1 MWVRSFFTALSSV
14 LATVLFSALC
24 PLLSPLPSSVLYAQD
39 SGSSGLESVPMNLP
53 RTTCFGLNGITDP
66 TALSI
71 CDALALDQHVRAREL
86 AQQWLQEQ
94 PDSPGAQFAMAE
106 ILSQIEGN
114 LPRAL
119 YHLNQAE
126 QLTNYDSL
134 GRALESGN
142 LEWFYL
148 TLTELSYLHQL
159 IGNQEQSLAYL
170 EKLEQ
175 IFGQETE
182 SFRGWPLIKLKR
194 FDEARASAEQVLN
207 NSNNPRERSRAWN
220 TLCAVELADLRPTE
234 SLQAC
239 ENAMNEDSELAES
252 QGQRLDTVHL
262 LNASEV
268 SLNLLRFQNAENY
281 LDRATEFM
289 DPTSVGN
296 PWVNKLYLYMNQGR
310 FDEAR
315 QALDNMM
322 VWRGNQE
329 ALITVMNRADHF
341 LVSAIFLLMSGYQ
354 DDAARLTQAA
364 LNQPD
369 RTGSYTADEAQKDS
383 YAALINSIAHNLRYQ
398 RLLEEMAVTPF
409 PGNLRV
415 WVEAQAARFRA
426 WRSERLA
433 ASLFA
438 NEETLI
444 NRMRPYAPLDVHIP
458 EWIEPDL
465 VTLMGAGVT
474 GRLLDTAADQGV
486 FALNMGYYHA
496 WQTEVSYLQSRQDS
510 LLEHAA
516 QAIGQLPSQEVLLR
530 SRVQARLAQTLWQ
543 QGSTESQ
550 ARALT
555 LFAEIYR
562 QDPNLFRRLDISLP
576 VRLTG
581 ADNAFAR
588 EQQQWLSASPRFS
601 LQENGLLL
609 ELAPSPSDAICLRT
623 VERLVLNCTQ
633 IAENGADTGNAPSA
647 DDTLAPAAR
656 LIQQLQMAAFR
667 LDYPIEQSQRLALLG
682 TSVVVSGQQR
692 NPQQQQRDTVLQG
705 SPENR

>member
-1 MWVRSFFTALSSV
+1 MTAMRVRSLINTVAL
-14 LATVLFSALC
+14 LASALI
-24 PLLSPLPSSVLYAQD
+24 PAVLLAQD
-39 SGSSGLESVPMNLP
+39 DGSMGLDNIPMNVP
-53 RTTCFGLNGITDP
+53 RTTCFGLNGITQP

-71 CDALALDQHVRAREL
+71 CDALALEQNVRAREL
-86 AQQWLQEQ
+86 AQQWLQEE

-126 QLTNYDSL
+126 QLTDYGSL

-142 LEWFYL
+142 LEWYYL

-159 IGNQEQSLAYL
+159 IGNQEESLAYL
-170 EKLEQ
+170 DKLEQ

-182 SFRGWPLIKLKR
+182 SFRGWPLIKMKR

-220 TLCAVELADLRPTE
+220 TLCAVELADLRPAE

-239 ENAMNEDSELAES
+239 ENAMNEDSELAAS
-252 QGQRLDTVHL
+252 QGERLDTVHL

-289 DPTSVGN
+289 DATSVGN

-341 LVSAIFLLMSGYQ
+341 LVSAIFLLLSGYQ

-383 YAALINSIAHNLRYQ
+383 YAALINSISHQLRYQ
-398 RLLEEMAVTPF
+398 RLLEETAVTPF
-409 PGNLRV
+409 PGNMRI

-426 WRSERLA
+426 WRAERLA

-438 NEETLI
+438 EEETLI

-458 EWIEPDL
+458 EWIEPNL
-465 VTLMGAGVT
+465 VSLMGAGVI
-474 GRLLDTAADQGV
+474 GRLLDTAAEQGV

-496 WQTEVSYLQSRQDS
+496 WQTEVSFLQSRYEDVQQ
-510 LLEHAA
+510 HAT
-516 QAIGQLPSQEVLLR
+516 QAIQQLPSQEVLLR

-543 QGSTESQ
+543 QESAGAKEQ
-550 ARALT
+550 AVT
-555 LFAEIYR
+555 LFAEVYR
-562 QDPNLFRRLDISLP
+562 QDPNLFRRLNIPLP
-576 VRLTG
+576 VRLAGT
-581 ADNAFAR
+581 DNAFSE
-588 EQQQWLSASPRFS
+588 EQRDWLDASPRFS
-601 LQENGLLL
+601 LEGEGLLL
-609 ELAPSPSDAICLRT
+609 ELATSMTDPICLRT
-623 VERLVLNCTQ
+623 PDRLVLICTQ
-633 IAENGADTGNAPSA
+633 ITGNTDETGNNSEA
-647 DDTLAPAAR
+647 DDTLTPAAR
-656 LIQQLQMAAFR
+656 LIQQLQTAAFR

-692 NPQQQQRDTVLQG
+692 NPQQQQRDTVLQQQG
-705 SPENR
+705 STDSR

>member
-1 MWVRSFFTALSSV
+1 MWVRSISAVACALG
-14 LATVLFSALC
+14 AA
-24 PLLSPLPSSVLYAQD
+24 LLSVALPAQD
-39 SGSSGLESVPMNLP
+39 DGNLGLDNIPMSLP

-66 TALSI
+66 AALSI
-71 CDALALDQHVRAREL
+71 CDALALEQHVRAREL
-86 AQQWLQEQ
+86 AQQWLQEA

-126 QLTNYDSL
+126 QLTNYGSL

-142 LEWFYL
+142 LEWYYL

-170 EKLEQ
+170 DKLEQ

-207 NSNNPRERSRAWN
+207 SSNNPRDRSRAWN
-220 TLCAVELADLRPTE
+220 TLCAVELADLRPAE

-239 ENAMNEDSELAES
+239 ENAMNEDTELAEA
-252 QGQRLDTVHL
+252 QGERLDTVHL

-281 LDRATEFM
+281 LDRATEFI
-289 DPTSVGN
+289 DATSVGN

-341 LVSAIFLLMSGYQ
+341 LVSAIFLFLSGYQ

-383 YAALINSIAHNLRYQ
+383 YAALINSIAHHLRYQ

-409 PGNLRV
+409 PGNLRI

-426 WRSERLA
+426 WRAERLA
-433 ASLFA
+433 SSLFA
-438 NEETLI
+438 DEETLI

-465 VTLMGAGVT
+465 AALMGAGVI
-474 GRLLDTAADQGV
+474 GRLLDTAAEQGV

-496 WQTEVSYLQSRQDS
+496 WQAEVSFLQSRHNDLQQ
-510 LLEHAA
+510 HAA
-516 QAIGQLPSQEVLLR
+516 QAIQQLPSQEVMLR
-530 SRVQARLAQTLWQ
+530 TRVQARLAQSLWAQ
-543 QGSTESQ
+543 DTETDRNQ
-550 ARALT
+550 ALT
-555 LFAEIYR
+555 LFAEVYR
-562 QDPNLFRRLDISLP
+562 RDPNLFRRLAISLP
-576 VRLTG
+576 VRLAGT
-581 ADNAFAR
+581 DNAFTQ
-588 EQQQWLSASPRFS
+588 EQRDWLSDSPRFTS
-601 LQENGLLL
+601 GDEGLIL
-609 ELAPSPSDAICLRT
+609 ELAATPAEPICLRT
-623 VERLVLNCTQ
+623 TDRLVLSCIQLTEMN
-633 IAENGADTGNAPSA
+633 AGTGNAVDA
-647 DDTLAPAAR
+647 NDTLAPAAR
-656 LIQQLQMAAFR
+656 LIQQLQTAAFR

-705 SPENR
+705 SAESR

>member
-1 MWVRSFFTALSSV
+1 MTVMRVRSLINTVAL
-14 LATVLFSALC
+14 LASALI
-24 PLLSPLPSSVLYAQD
+24 PAALLAQD
-39 SGSSGLESVPMNLP
+39 DGSMGLDNIPMNVP
-53 RTTCFGLNGITDP
+53 RTTCFGLNGITHP

-71 CDALALDQHVRAREL
+71 CDALALEQNVRAREL
-86 AQQWLQEQ
+86 AQQWLQEE

-126 QLTNYDSL
+126 QLTDYGSL

-142 LEWFYL
+142 LEWYYL

-159 IGNQEQSLAYL
+159 IGNQEESLAYL
-170 EKLEQ
+170 DKLEQ

-182 SFRGWPLIKLKR
+182 SFRGWPLIKMKR

-207 NSNNPRERSRAWN
+207 TSNNPRERSRAWN

-239 ENAMNEDSELAES
+239 ENAMNEDSELAAS
-252 QGQRLDTVHL
+252 QGERLDTVHL

-289 DPTSVGN
+289 DATSVGN

-341 LVSAIFLLMSGYQ
+341 LVSAIFLLLSGYQ

-383 YAALINSIAHNLRYQ
+383 YAALINSVSHQLRYQ
-398 RLLEEMAVTPF
+398 RLLEETAVTPF
-409 PGNLRV
+409 PGNMRV

-426 WRSERLA
+426 WRAERLA

-438 NEETLI
+438 EEETLI

-458 EWIEPDL
+458 EWIEPNL
-465 VTLMGAGVT
+465 VSLMGAGVI
-474 GRLLDTAADQGV
+474 GRLLDTAAEQGV

-496 WQTEVSYLQSRQDS
+496 WQTEVSFLQSRHEDVQQ
-510 LLEHAA
+510 HAA
-516 QAIGQLPSQEVLLR
+516 QAIQQLPSQEVLLR

-543 QGSTESQ
+543 QES
-550 ARALT
+550 AGAKEEAVT
-555 LFAEIYR
+555 LFADVYR
-562 QDPNLFRRLDISLP
+562 QDPNLFRRLDIPLP
-576 VRLTG
+576 VRLAG
-581 ADNAFAR
+581 SDNAFSE
-588 EQQQWLSASPRFS
+588 EQRDWLDASPRFS
-601 LQENGLLL
+601 LEGEGLLL
-609 ELAPSPSDAICLRT
+609 ELAASMTDPICLRT
-623 VERLVLNCTQ
+623 PDRLVLNCTQ
-633 IAENGADTGNAPSA
+633 ITGNTDETGNNSEA
-647 DDTLAPAAR
+647 DDTLTPAAR
-656 LIQQLQMAAFR
+656 LIQQLQTAAFR

-692 NPQQQQRDTVLQG
+692 NPQQQQRDTVLQQQG
-705 SPENR
+705 SADSR

>member
-1 MWVRSFFTALSSV
+1 MSAMRIRFVTAILCILS
-14 LATVLFSALC
+14 ATVL
-24 PLLSPLPSSVLYAQD
+24 SPVLQAQD
-39 SGSSGLESVPMNLP
+39 DNTGLDSVPMNVP
-53 RTTCFGLNGITDP
+53 NTTCFGLNGITHP

-71 CDALALDQHVRAREL
+71 CDALALEQNVRAREL
-86 AQQWLQEQ
+86 AQQWLQEE

-126 QLTNYDSL
+126 QLTNYGSL

-142 LEWFYL
+142 LEWYYL

-194 FDEARASAEQVLN
+194 FDEARTSAEQVLN
-207 NSNNPRERSRAWN
+207 SSSNPRDRSRAWN
-220 TLCAVELADLRPTE
+220 TLCAVELADLRPAE

-239 ENAMNEDSELAES
+239 ENAMNEDSELAAS
-252 QGQRLDTVHL
+252 QGERLDTVHL

-289 DPTSVGN
+289 DATSVGN

-322 VWRGNQE
+322 VWRSNQE
-329 ALITVMNRADHF
+329 PLITVMNRADHF
-341 LVSAIFLLMSGYQ
+341 LVSAIFLFLSGYQ

-409 PGNLRV
+409 PGNMRV

-426 WRSERLA
+426 WRAERLA

-438 NEETLI
+438 DEETLI

-465 VTLMGAGVT
+465 ASLMGAGVI
-474 GRLLDTAADQGV
+474 GRLLDTAAEQGV

-496 WQTEVSYLQSRQDS
+496 WQAEVSFLQSRHDDLRQQ
-510 LLEHAA
+510 AA
-516 QAIGQLPSQEVLLR
+516 QAIQQLPNQEIMLR
-530 SRVQARLAQTLWQ
+530 TRVQARLAQSLWQ
-543 QGSTESQ
+543 QGDETARSQ
-550 ARALT
+550 ALT
-555 LFAEIYR
+555 LFANVYR
-562 QDPNLFRRLDISLP
+562 QDPNLFRRLAITLP
-576 VRLTG
+576 VILAG
-581 ADNAFAR
+581 EDNAFTE
-588 EQQQWLSASPRFS
+588 EQRDWLSDSPRF
-601 LQENGLLL
+601 EPGAEGLIL
-609 ELAPSPSDAICLRT
+609 ELATTPSDPVCLRT
-623 VERLVLNCTQ
+623 PDRLVLHCTQ
-633 IAENGADTGNAPSA
+633 MTQTAGMAGMATDTGNATEA
-647 DDTLAPAAR
+647 DDTLVPAAR
-656 LIQQLQMAAFR
+656 LIQQLQTAAFR

-682 TSVVVSGQQR
+682 TSVVVSGQQH

-705 SPENR
+705 SVESR

>member
-1 MWVRSFFTALSSV
+1 MTAMRVRSLIHTVAL
-14 LATVLFSALC
+14 LASALT
-24 PLLSPLPSSVLYAQD
+24 PAALLGQD
-39 SGSSGLESVPMNLP
+39 DGSMGLNNIPMNVP
-53 RTTCFGLNGITDP
+53 RTTCFGLNGITHP

-71 CDALALDQHVRAREL
+71 CDALALEKNVRAREL
-86 AQQWLQEQ
+86 AQQWLQEE

-126 QLTNYDSL
+126 QLTDYGSL

-142 LEWFYL
+142 LEWYYL

-159 IGNQEQSLAYL
+159 IGDQEASLAYL
-170 EKLEQ
+170 DKLEQ

-182 SFRGWPLIKLKR
+182 SFRGWPLIKMKR

-207 NSNNPRERSRAWN
+207 TSNNPRERSRAWN

-239 ENAMNEDSELAES
+239 ENAMNEDSELAAS

-289 DPTSVGN
+289 DATSVGN

-341 LVSAIFLLMSGYQ
+341 LVSAIFLLLSGYQ

-383 YAALINSIAHNLRYQ
+383 YAALINSISHQLRYQ
-398 RLLEEMAVTPF
+398 RLLEETAVTPF

-426 WRSERLA
+426 WRAERLA

-438 NEETLI
+438 DEETLI

-458 EWIEPDL
+458 EWIEPNL
-465 VTLMGAGVT
+465 VSLMGAGVI
-474 GRLLDTAADQGV
+474 GQLLDTAAEQGV

-496 WQTEVSYLQSRQDS
+496 WQAEVSFLQSRHEDVQR
-510 LLEHAA
+510 HAA
-516 QAIGQLPSQEVLLR
+516 QAIQQLPNQEMLLR
-530 SRVQARLAQTLWQ
+530 SRVQARLAQTFWQ
-543 QGSTESQ
+543 QGAPAAKNEAT
-550 ARALT
+550 A
-555 LFAEIYR
+555 LFAAVYR
-562 QDPNLFRRLDISLP
+562 QDPNLFRRLAIPLP
-576 VRLTG
+576 VRLAG
-581 ADNAFAR
+581 ADNAFAEEQR
-588 EQQQWLSASPRFS
+588 EWLAASPRFS
-601 LQENGLLL
+601 LEDEGLIL
-609 ELAPSPSDAICLRT
+609 ELAATMTDPVCLRT
-623 VERLVLNCTQ
+623 PDRLVLHCTG
-633 IAENGADTGNAPSA
+633 ITDTMADTGNDNEA
-647 DDTLAPAAR
+647 DDTLTPAAR
-656 LIQQLQMAAFR
+656 LIQQLQTAAFR

-692 NPQQQQRDTVLQG
+692 NPQQQQRDTVLQQQN
-705 SPENR
+705 PAVNR

>member
-1 MWVRSFFTALSSV
+1 MTVMRVRSLIYTVAL
-14 LATVLFSALC
+14 LASALI
-24 PLLSPLPSSVLYAQD
+24 PVALLAQD
-39 SGSSGLESVPMNLP
+39 DGSMGLDNIPMNVP
-53 RTTCFGLNGITDP
+53 RTTCFGLNGITHP

-71 CDALALDQHVRAREL
+71 CDALALEQNVRAREL
-86 AQQWLQEQ
+86 AQQWLQEE

-126 QLTNYDSL
+126 QLTDYGSL

-142 LEWFYL
+142 LEWYYL

-159 IGNQEQSLAYL
+159 IGNQEESLAYL
-170 EKLEQ
+170 DKLEQ

-182 SFRGWPLIKLKR
+182 SFRGWPLIKMKR

-207 NSNNPRERSRAWN
+207 TSNNPRERSRAWN

-239 ENAMNEDSELAES
+239 ENAMNEDSELAAS
-252 QGQRLDTVHL
+252 QGERLDTVHL

-289 DPTSVGN
+289 DATSVGN

-341 LVSAIFLLMSGYQ
+341 LVSAIFLLLSGYQ

-383 YAALINSIAHNLRYQ
+383 YAALINSVSHQLRYQ
-398 RLLEEMAVTPF
+398 RLLEETAVTPF
-409 PGNLRV
+409 PGNMRV

-426 WRSERLA
+426 WRAERLA

-438 NEETLI
+438 EEETLI

-458 EWIEPDL
+458 EWIEPNL
-465 VTLMGAGVT
+465 VSLMGAGVI
-474 GRLLDTAADQGV
+474 GRLLDTAAEQGV

-496 WQTEVSYLQSRQDS
+496 WQTEVSFQQSRHEDVQQ
-510 LLEHAA
+510 HAA
-516 QAIGQLPSQEVLLR
+516 QAIQQLPSQEVLLR

-543 QGSTESQ
+543 QES
-550 ARALT
+550 AGAKEEAVA
-555 LFAEIYR
+555 LFADVYR
-562 QDPNLFRRLDISLP
+562 QDPNLFRRLDIPLP
-576 VRLTG
+576 VRLAG
-581 ADNAFAR
+581 ADNAFSE
-588 EQQQWLSASPRFS
+588 EQRDWLDASPRFS
-601 LQENGLLL
+601 LEGEGLLL
-609 ELAPSPSDAICLRT
+609 ELAASMTDPICLRT
-623 VERLVLNCTQ
+623 PDRLVLNCTQ
-633 IAENGADTGNAPSA
+633 ITGNTDETGNNSEA
-647 DDTLAPAAR
+647 DDTLTPAAR
-656 LIQQLQMAAFR
+656 LIQQLQTAAFR

-692 NPQQQQRDTVLQG
+692 NPQQQQRDTVLQQQG
-705 SPENR
+705 SADSR

>member
-1 MWVRSFFTALSSV
+1 MWVRSITTVACALG
-14 LATVLFSALC
+14 AA
-24 PLLSPLPSSVLYAQD
+24 LLSAALPAQD
-39 SGSSGLESVPMNLP
+39 DGSMGLDNIPMNLP

-66 TALSI
+66 AALSI
-71 CDALALDQHVRAREL
+71 CDALALEQHVRAREL
-86 AQQWLQEQ
+86 AQQWLQEE

-126 QLTNYDSL
+126 QLTNYGSL

-142 LEWFYL
+142 LEWYYL

-170 EKLEQ
+170 DQLEQ

-207 NSNNPRERSRAWN
+207 SSNNPRDRSRAWN
-220 TLCAVELADLRPTE
+220 TLCAVELADLRPAE

-239 ENAMNEDSELAES
+239 ENAMNEDTELAEA
-252 QGQRLDTVHL
+252 QGERLDTVHL

-281 LDRATEFM
+281 LDRATEFI
-289 DPTSVGN
+289 DATSVGN

-341 LVSAIFLLMSGYQ
+341 LVSAIFLFLSGYQ

-383 YAALINSIAHNLRYQ
+383 YAALINNIAHHLRYQ

-409 PGNLRV
+409 PGNLRI

-426 WRSERLA
+426 WRAERLA
-433 ASLFA
+433 SSLFA
-438 NEETLI
+438 DEETLI

-465 VTLMGAGVT
+465 ATLMGAGVI
-474 GRLLDTAADQGV
+474 GRLLDTAAEQGV

-496 WQTEVSYLQSRQDS
+496 WQAEVSFLQSRHNDLQQ
-510 LLEHAA
+510 HAA
-516 QAIGQLPSQEVLLR
+516 QAIQQLPSQEVMLR
-530 SRVQARLAQTLWQ
+530 TRVQARLAQSLWAQ
-543 QGSTESQ
+543 ETETDRN
-550 ARALT
+550 RALT
-555 LFAEIYR
+555 LFAEVYR
-562 QDPNLFRRLDISLP
+562 RDPNLFRRLAISLP
-576 VRLTG
+576 VRLAGT
-581 ADNAFAR
+581 DNAFTQ
-588 EQQQWLSASPRFS
+588 EQQDWLADSPRFTTGD
-601 LQENGLLL
+601 EGLIL
-609 ELAPSPSDAICLRT
+609 ELAATPADPICLRT
-623 VERLVLNCTQ
+623 IDRLVLSCIQLTEMST
-633 IAENGADTGNAPSA
+633 ATGNAVDA

-656 LIQQLQMAAFR
+656 LIQQLQTAAFR

-705 SPENR
+705 SAESR